1 MFQGVRSQPDA
12 DPPWMARGGSPIDGV
27 GDFRRA
33 SVHEWLPS
41 DK

>member
-1 MFQGVRSQPDA
+1 MFEGVRSQPDA
-12 DPPWMARGGSPIDGV
+12 PTGWHGGSPIDGV

-33 SVHEWLPS
+33 SAHEWLPS